1 MGIVDKMNELVD
13 SIKGFFEQIST
24 VFGFW
29 LDDPFGF
36 TAEKLK
42 EACLGF
48 ATKILPVFTE
58 ALKPDLSADW
68 VVSSYRISF
77 AVAVMILRLVVDL
90 DARSRGDE
98 PCGTQR
104 CARQLPCPSTSVRH
118 RQRVRAAFGVAA
130 DAVLRK
136 TL

>member
-24 VFGFW
+24 VFGF

-58 ALKPDLSADW
+58 ALNRTSAPIGW
-68 VVSSYRISF
+68 CRHTAF
-77 AVAVMILRLVVDL
+77 HL
-90 DARSRGDE
+90 RSR
-98 PCGTQR
+98 
-104 CARQLPCPSTSVRH
+104 
-118 RQRVRAAFGVAA
+118 
-130 DAVLRK
+130 
-136 TL
+136 